1 MSTPNEQTGPEQPGS
16 QPPPPGYG
24 SSPTPPNQPG
34 ATPPGY
40 QAPGYQAPPPYQ
52 QPGYQ
57 QPPQS
62 QQSGD
67 FKFEMPKD
75 MPKSMNDV
83 MPVGGFAGLFKTD
96 GLPQMLK
103 VSYILW
109 LVTAGLGIIFGVFSF
124 LGSLLLLGSGM
135 SSVKGLVLTLIS
147 LALMVAVVICAM
159 KLKEGMQ
166 WARWALSATVVV
178 SFLLLFL
185 GGGGVGLLGV
195 VAAVFMWLPDSTAW
209 LNSRSR
215 TPGY

>member
-1 MSTPNEQTGPEQPGS
+1 MSTPNEQPGPS
-16 QPPPPGYG
+16 QPVPPGYG
-24 SSPTPPNQPG
+24 STPIPPNQPG
-34 ATPPGY
+34 APTPPPPGY
-40 QAPGYQAPPPYQ
+40 QTPPGYQ

-57 QPPQS
+57 QQPPPQ
-62 QQSGD
+62 QTGD

-83 MPVGGFAGLFKTD
+83 MPVGGFAGLFKMN

-109 LVTAGLGIIFGVFSF
+109 LVTAGLGLLVGVISF
-124 LGSLLLLGSGM
+124 LGSLVFLGSGFG
-135 SSVKGLVLTLIS
+135 SVRGLIATLIS

-166 WARWALSATVVV
+166 WARLALSASVIV
-178 SFLLLFL
+178 SFILLFL

-195 VAAVFMWLPDSTAW
+195 VAAVFMWLPESTAW

>member
-1 MSTPNEQTGPEQPGS
+1 MSKQVP
-16 QPPPPGYG
+16 
-24 SSPTPPNQPG
+24 SSPARNHRLPAMVLRQLPPTSP
-34 ATPPGY
+34 AAHPPPGY
-40 QAPGYQAPPPYQ
+40 QAPGYQAPPGYQ
-52 QPGYQ
+52 QPGHQ
-57 QPPQS
+57 QPPPS

-83 MPVGGFAGLFKTD
+83 MPVGGFAGLFKMD
-96 GLPQMLK
+96 GLPQMMK

-109 LVTAGLGIIFGVFSF
+109 LVTAGLGIIFGVLSF
-124 LGSLLLLGSGM
+124 LGSLLLLGSGIGNAR
-135 SSVKGLVLTLIS
+135 GLVATLIS

>member
-1 MSTPNEQTGPEQPGS
+1 
-16 QPPPPGYG
+16 
-24 SSPTPPNQPG
+24 
-34 ATPPGY
+34 
-40 QAPGYQAPPPYQ
+40 
-52 QPGYQ
+52 
-57 QPPQS
+57 
-62 QQSGD
+62 
-67 FKFEMPKD
+67 

-83 MPVGGFAGLFKTD
+83 MPVGGFAGLFKMN

-109 LVTAGLGIIFGVFSF
+109 LVTAGLGLLVGVISF
-124 LGSLLLLGSGM
+124 LGSLVFLGSGFG
-135 SSVKGLVLTLIS
+135 SVRGLIATLIS

-166 WARWALSATVVV
+166 WARLALSASVIV
-178 SFLLLFL
+178 SFILLFL

-195 VAAVFMWLPDSTAW
+195 VAAVFMWLPESTAW